1 MKRTSLPMRWLL
13 VAGLAQ
19 MGWGGYPVFLRYLQT
34 VSHIPGLSLL
44 AVGNVVV
51 LLLVGIMLW
60 PRLDKRVFRLPI
72 VWLFGMMVVLRGIT
86 NLLANRYTLSIFT
99 QLIYLMT
106 PFLVAMMSRL
116 FLREAL
122 PKYTMRALT
131 LALIGAVLMM
141 SSKMGSVVTETAVSR
156 NDPLG
161 IGLAVT
167 SAFMLAIY
175 MILVRRSTKHKVP
188 GEALLIVHLVS
199 LAAFSF
205 AAGLIFREDWQQWQQ
220 LG

>member
-1 MKRTSLPMRWLL
+1 
-13 VAGLAQ
+13 
-19 MGWGGYPVFLRYLQT
+19 
-34 VSHIPGLSLL
+34 
-44 AVGNVVV
+44 
-51 LLLVGIMLW
+51 
-60 PRLDKRVFRLPI
+60 
-72 VWLFGMMVVLRGIT
+72 
-86 NLLANRYTLSIFT
+86 
-99 QLIYLMT
+99 
-106 PFLVAMMSRL
+106 VAMMSRL

-141 SSKMGSVVTETAVSR
+141 SGKMGSVVTETAVAR

-175 MILVRRSTKHKVP
+175 MILVRRSARHKVP

-199 LAAFSF
+199 LAVFSF

-220 LG
+220 LGAMDWVVFALFAGGVLLGANLGQIRSIQHLGAPLVSSMMAVRLVSALIFGGLLLQERLSSVSQVVGTAVVLVTITWYLQQQ